1 VGPRAEVVAGQGQG
15 AGGWRAR
22 PTRAR
27 AISRPAPNHGTR
39 RWALQPLPTTHTAH
53 EGLGK
58 MGGDRDRGV
67 AGCAERV
74 EKGRRAR
81 TEMSRV
87 KETRVFSL
95 LRLEEAH
102 AADHETRF
110 RRNTHSSI
118 SALSLPLIHIHTHR
132 IGTLTFR
139 LACTLVKC
147 ILGMGSPP
155 PCECL
160 FHP

>member
-1 VGPRAEVVAGQGQG
+1 MVAGQGQG

-22 PTRAR
+22 QTRAR
-27 AISRPAPNHGTR
+27 AISRSAPNHGTR

-95 LRLEEAH
+95 LRLEEGP
-102 AADHETRF
+102 
-110 RRNTHSSI
+110 RRRPRDKFSVEHTFFNQRTH
-118 SALSLPLIHIHTHR
+118 
-132 IGTLTFR
+132 TLT
-139 LACTLVKC
+139 A
-147 ILGMGSPP
+147 
-155 PCECL
+155 
-160 FHP
+160 